1 MVVRKDTGPVAVLM
15 GGRSSE
21 REISLQ
27 SGKAVLKALLSRGYE
42 AEKVDIADGLE
53 PLLSGRYKRAFI
65 ALHGVPGEDGTVQ
78 GLLELLGIEY
88 TGSGL
93 LASAATMDK
102 TFAKRVAAAEGVI
115 TPEFREFLS
124 QPAEGEVPELGF
136 DYPVVVKPASEGST
150 VGVTKVESPEGL
162 CEAIGTSLKYGKK
175 ALVERFI
182 SGREV
187 TVGVVGAKALPVIEV
202 VPKSGFYDFEAKYTK
217 GMTEYIVPA
226 RIEKDMSEK
235 LSETALRV
243 YEILGCRGQARVD
256 FIIEGGLPYFLEIN
270 TIPGMTETSLLP
282 KAAAA
287 AGIGFEEL
295 TASILE
301 SAALDSGN
309 RGLQ

>member
-1 MVVRKDTGPVAVLM
+1 MAVMKNSGPVAVLM
-15 GGRSSE
+15 GGKSSE
-21 REISLQ
+21 REISLK
-27 SGKAVLKALLSRGYE
+27 SGMAVLKALVSKGYE

-65 ALHGVPGEDGTVQ
+65 VLHGMPGEDGTVQ

-102 TFAKRVAAAEGVI
+102 TFSKRVVAAEGVI
-115 TPEFREFLS
+115 TAEFKEFLS
-124 QPAEGEVPELGF
+124 QPDKGEVPDLGF
-136 DYPVVVKPASEGST
+136 GYPVVVKPVSEGST

-162 CEAIGTSLKYGKK
+162 GEAIGTSLKYGAK

-187 TVGVVGAKALPVIEV
+187 TVGVLEGKALPVIEV
-202 VPKSGFYDFEAKYTK
+202 VPKGGFYDFEAKYTK

-226 RIEKDMSEK
+226 KFDKEMLEK
-235 LSETALRV
+235 LSKEAVRV
-243 YEILGCRGQARVD
+243 YELLGCRGQARVD
-256 FIIEGGLPYFLEIN
+256 FIVEGDTPYFLEIN

-287 AGIGFEEL
+287 AGIGFEDL
-295 TASILE
+295 TVSILE
-301 SAALDSGN
+301 SAALDSSN
-309 RGLQ
+309 RKNL

>member
-1 MVVRKDTGPVAVLM
+1 M
-15 GGRSSE
+15 GGSSSE
-21 REISLQ
+21 REISLK
-27 SGKAVLKALLSRGYE
+27 SGNAVLKALLSKGYE

-88 TGSGL
+88 TGSGV

-102 TFAKRVAAAEGVI
+102 TFAKRIVAAGGLI
-115 TPEFREFLS
+115 TPEFKEFLS
-124 QPAEGEVPELGF
+124 RPGEGEVPELGF
-136 DYPVVVKPASEGST
+136 DYPVVVKPVSEGST
-150 VGVTKVESPEGL
+150 VGVAKVESPEGL
-162 CEAIGTSLKYGKK
+162 SEAIAGSLKYGKK
-175 ALVERFI
+175 VLVERFI

-187 TVGVVGAKALPVIEV
+187 TVGVVGGRALPVIEV
-202 VPKSGFYDFEAKYTK
+202 VPRSGFYDFEAKYTK

-226 RIEKDMSEK
+226 RLDKEMLEN
-235 LSETALRV
+235 LSLAAVRV
-243 YEILGCRGQARVD
+243 YEMLGCRGQARVD
-256 FIIEGGLPYFLEIN
+256 FIIEGNTPYFLEIN

-295 TASILE
+295 TAAILE
-301 SAALDSGN
+301 SAALDNSPGAV
-309 RGLQ
+309 Q

>member
-1 MVVRKDTGPVAVLM
+1 MISNAGPVAVLM
-15 GGRSSE
+15 GGSSSE
-21 REISLQ
+21 REISLK
-27 SGKAVLKALLSRGYE
+27 SGKAVLKALLSKGYE
-42 AEKVDIADGLE
+42 AEKLDIADGLE
-53 PLLSGRYKRAFI
+53 PLLSGRYKRVFI

-93 LASAATMDK
+93 LASAVTMDK
-102 TFAKRVAAAEGVI
+102 TFAKRVVAAEGVV
-115 TPEFREFLS
+115 TPEFKEFAS
-124 QPAEGEVPELGF
+124 RPGAEEVPELGF
-136 DYPVVVKPASEGST
+136 DYPVVVKPVSEGST

-162 CEAIGTSLKYGKK
+162 SAAIGRSLKYGTKV
-175 ALVERFI
+175 LVERFV

-187 TVGVVGAKALPVIEV
+187 TVGVIGGKALPVIEV
-202 VPKSGFYDFEAKYTK
+202 VPKGGFYDFEAKYTK

-226 RIEKDMSEK
+226 DFAKEMLEN
-235 LSETALRV
+235 LSHTAVSV

-256 FIIEGGLPYFLEIN
+256 FIIEDSTPYFLEIN

-301 SAALDSGN
+301 SAALDSGR
-309 RGLQ
+309 RGVQ

>member
-1 MVVRKDTGPVAVLM
+1 M
-15 GGRSSE
+15 GGSSSE
-21 REISLQ
+21 REISLK
-27 SGKAVLKALLSRGYE
+27 SGKAVLKALLSKGYE
-42 AEKVDIADGLE
+42 AEKLDIADGLE
-53 PLLSGRYKRAFI
+53 PLLSGRYKRVFI

-93 LASAATMDK
+93 LASAVTMDK
-102 TFAKRVAAAEGVI
+102 TFAKRVVAAEGVV
-115 TPEFREFLS
+115 TPEFKEFAS
-124 QPAEGEVPELGF
+124 RPGAEEVPELGF
-136 DYPVVVKPASEGST
+136 DYPVVVKPVSEGST

-162 CEAIGTSLKYGKK
+162 SAAIGRSLKYGTKV
-175 ALVERFI
+175 LVERFV

-187 TVGVVGAKALPVIEV
+187 TVGVIGGKALPVIEV
-202 VPKSGFYDFEAKYTK
+202 VPKGGFYDFEAKYTK

-226 RIEKDMSEK
+226 DFDKEMLEN
-235 LSETALRV
+235 LSHTAVSV

-256 FIIEGGLPYFLEIN
+256 FIIEDSTPYFLEIN

-301 SAALDSGN
+301 SAALDSGR
-309 RGLQ
+309 RGVQ